1 MSEVGNTVQKHGQL
15 PLELRIS
22 FLEKEDGDDDPPQG
36 WKRAGQWGQ
45 VSESESRTDDPSRA
59 GWSSWPKE
67 EPNTLAALCKEHRK
81 DMDKKRYHE
90 T

>member
-45 VSESESRTDDPSRA
+45 VSQSESRTDDPPTRLRSRL
-59 GWSSWPKE
+59 GQ
-67 EPNTLAALCKEHRK
+67 LAQGGTQHIGSPV
-81 DMDKKRYHE
+81 
-90 T
+90 

>member
-59 GWSSWPKE
+59 TPTRLRSRLVQ
-67 EPNTLAALCKEHRK
+67 LAQGGTQHIGSPV
-81 DMDKKRYHE
+81 
-90 T
+90 